1 LPIGRVQGAQGL
13 VKKIDIDRLLPD
25 LALKVGNLRSR
36 VRQFA
41 AVALRRRLG

>member
-1 LPIGRVQGAQGL
+1 LPIGRVQGAQGF
-13 VKKIDIDRLLPD
+13 VKKIDIDRLLSN
-25 LALKVGNLRSR
+25 LAFKIGNLRSR